1 MTYALR
7 TFCLCWCLFSLSAC
21 GGTVKK
27 SFTNPAFPLSK
38 VSSIA
43 ILPFEGVRDA
53 GMASDLVAMVI
64 ANKEVFDH
72 VVDRTQIQAVLE
84 EHNLD
89 AKLLDEKTLVQKG
102 NFINAD
108 ALLKGRVTRFVEGAP
123 NYPLAT
129 ATEIS
134 MSLKLVSTETGQ
146 IIWTQLYSEKSA
158 TRGLLAPSVDE
169 LMIEMAEEIANDLV
183 EERQNSSGG
192 AMP

>member
-1 MTYALR
+1 MKYALR
-7 TFCLCWCLFSLSAC
+7 AACIFWCLLGLTAC

-27 SFTNPAFPLSK
+27 SFTNPAYPLSK

-43 ILPFEGVRDA
+43 ILPFDGVRDA
-53 GMASDLVAMVI
+53 GMASDLLAMVI
-64 ANKEVFDH
+64 TNKEVFDN
-72 VVDRTQIQAVLE
+72 VVDRTQIQAVLA

-89 AKLLDEKTLVQKG
+89 TKLLDEKTLVQKG

-108 ALLKGRVTRFVEGAP
+108 ALLKGRVTRFIEGAP
-123 NYPLAT
+123 QYPVAT

-183 EERQNSSGG
+183 DERQKSSGG
-192 AMP
+192 SMP

>member
-1 MTYALR
+1 MKYGMRAIG
-7 TFCLCWCLFSLSAC
+7 LCWCLFGLIAC

-27 SFTNPAFPLSK
+27 SFTNPAYPLSK

-43 ILPFEGVRDA
+43 ILPFDGVSEA
-53 GMASDLVAMVI
+53 GAASDLLSMVI
-64 ANKEVFDH
+64 ANKEVFDY
-72 VVDRTQIQAVLE
+72 VVDRTQIQAVLA

-89 AKLLDEKTLVQKG
+89 ATLLDEKTLLQKG

-123 NYPLAT
+123 HYPLAT

-146 IIWTQLYSEKSA
+146 IIWTQLYSEKSG

-169 LMIEMAEEIANDLV
+169 LFLEMAEEIANDLV
-183 EERQNSSGG
+183 KERQSSGG
-192 AMP
+192 GSMP